1 MAIQIRDFN
10 FIPTQDDNMNQALTE
25 LQMTLADFKSV
36 LIQFDKR
43 LEALEEV

>member
-25 LQMTLADFKSV
+25 LQMTLADIKTA
-36 LIQFDKR
+36 LILIDKR